1 MMKRKTFRLVL
12 VVSMLVAFLTIGV
25 GISVLEADDDYC
37 GWMRL
42 ETVLDGAFTDH
53 PEFPPQIGELRNLK
67 IYLQRAGSSLFRVTG
82 KIHDVATD
90 ELRAIPFGT
99 GNLWY
104 DDVAESYKF
113 TMSLT
118 GTEVREATAPAT
130 LFNIAGI
137 AELTLDLDAKEG
149 DWWRLSYFSFGIP
162 NDGIFVHLYS
172 WGTASLKKGKYDE
185 CFDFKDK

>member
-1 MMKRKTFRLVL
+1 
-12 VVSMLVAFLTIGV
+12 MLVAFLTIGV

-149 DWWRLSYFSFGIP
+149 DWWRFSYYFLGIP
-162 NDGIFVHLYS
+162 TYGIFVHLYS